1 MTLEQITPILIAL
14 VGSAGLWGFLSLRA
28 KQSHEKSLK
37 DDAKSAEFNDTLREQ
52 VERLSVKLDKVISD
66 KETLLIEM
74 SDMKASLA
82 EANATIKH
90 LEQMITYGW
99 TTRKDLRIR

>member
-1 MTLEQITPILIAL
+1 MEFDQLTPIIIAL

-52 VERLSVKLDKVISD
+52 VGRLSDKLDKVISD
-66 KETLLIEM
+66 KEKLLMEM

-90 LEQMITYGW
+90 LEEL
-99 TTRKDLRIR
+99 LRSR

>member
-1 MTLEQITPILIAL
+1 MEFEQLTPIIIAL

-37 DDAKSAEFNDTLREQ
+37 DDAKSAEFNDTLRIQ
-52 VERLSVKLDKVISD
+52 VDRLSDKLDQVISD
-66 KETLLIEM
+66 KESLLREM

-90 LEQMITYGW
+90 LEEL
-99 TTRKDLRIR
+99 LRSRG

>member
-1 MTLEQITPILIAL
+1 MTLEEITPILIAL

-52 VERLSVKLDKVISD
+52 VDRLSIKLDKVISD
-66 KETLLIEM
+66 KETLLREM

-90 LEQMITYGW
+90 LEEM
-99 TTRKDLRIR
+99 LRQRP